1 MLTAWETNR
10 NAICSKFMNRWRAR
24 LFQSIKRKH
33 STTSTGISWTEFL
46 KRWNLVLNF
55 EPWSGVY
62 TRTFKVPF
70 CRTVCVGVLQRRTG
84 YASRI
89 PLIASSVCSSC
100 RSVGQAIRKS
110 SEIQGF
116 RVPGGREV
124 KISQYADDNTC
135 IVTNSYGTVKV
146 IDVINEYGTASGA
159 RLNVTKSKG
168 LWLGR
173 WKSRTDSPCS
183 LVWINTC
190 LKNCWSLF
198 WQRRRAL

>member
-84 YASRI
+84 CASRI

-135 IVTNSYGTVKV
+135 IVTTRMAPLK
-146 IDVINEYGTASGA
+146 
-159 RLNVTKSKG
+159 
-168 LWLGR
+168 WLT
-173 WKSRTDSPCS
+173 WSTNMEQLLVLVSTSRSPKACGW
-183 LVWINTC
+183 VVGNREQTPPV
-190 LKNCWSLF
+190 
-198 WQRRRAL
+198 ALCG